1 MAGERIL
8 DKSNFI
14 CALRE
19 TDMSAPAGFNEYF
32 YYYLAR
38 QPIFDRCGNTY
49 GYELLFRSEAGIDT
63 ALIDDGDFATM
74 RMATSGF
81 IKSQELAD
89 QSKRIFVNFTERLI
103 LEGAPR
109 ALPPSVTVVEVL
121 EDTIP
126 LPPVTAEIIRL
137 KQDGYFIAIDDYTGH
152 TGQDELLDLADI
164 IKVDVLTRSF
174 SDIEAIFH
182 SIKGKKALKVAEKVE
197 DREMYNF
204 LMQLGFDFF
213 QGYFFAKPEN
223 LSGKT
228 LHSLQTS
235 RIRILATL
243 TDPDLDTEKIIE
255 TVKVD
260 PAITYRLLRLLNSAA
275 FGFSMKIDSIRHAV
289 TLLGTNRMRYW
300 LRMIVLSDLV
310 APGKPEELLLLAL
323 SRGRFFEELAL
334 AGRCPAIPHE
344 KMFLFGMLSLI
355 DVMLDMPFAKILDKL
370 PLSDSLKEGYTTADS
385 PMAGYIHLARAMEQG
400 HTEEFARFCE
410 LLDLPKKCVAEASLK
425 AGEWILYIAT
435 AIA

>member
-1 MAGERIL
+1 M
-8 DKSNFI
+8 
-14 CALRE
+14 
-19 TDMSAPAGFNEYF
+19 TTPPAFSEYF

-38 QPIFDRCGNTY
+38 QPIFDRNGNTY
-49 GYELLFRSEAGIDT
+49 GYELLFRSEADMDT
-63 ALIDDGDFATM
+63 AHIDDGDFATM

-81 IKSQELAD
+81 IKSQEFAD

-103 LEGAPR
+103 LDGAPR

-126 LPPVTAEIIRL
+126 VPAVTAEIIRL

-152 TGQDELLDLADI
+152 TSQEELLDLADI

-174 SDIEAIFH
+174 SEIEEIFH
-182 SIKGKKALKVAEKVE
+182 TIKSKKALKVAEKVE
-197 DREMYNF
+197 DRETYNF
-204 LMQLGFDFF
+204 LLQLGFDFF

-228 LHSLQTS
+228 LHSFQTS
-235 RIRILATL
+235 RMRILTAFN
-243 TDPDLDTEKIIE
+243 DPDLDTEKIIE
-255 TVKVD
+255 IVKVD

-289 TLLGTNRMRYW
+289 TLLGNNRMRYW

-310 APGKPEELLLLAL
+310 APGKPQELLLLAL
-323 SRGRFFEELAL
+323 GRGRLFEELAL
-334 AGRCPAIPHE
+334 AGKIPAIPPE

-370 PLSDSLKEGYTTADS
+370 PLSDSLKEGYTTPDS
-385 PMAGYIHLARAMEQG
+385 PIAGYIHLTRAMELG
-400 HTEEFARFCE
+400 NTEEFAHFCA
-410 LLDLPKKCVAEASLK
+410 LLNLPKSSVAEASLK
-425 AGEWILYIAT
+425 AGEWILHVAT
-435 AIA
+435 ALVT

>member
-1 MAGERIL
+1 M
-8 DKSNFI
+8 
-14 CALRE
+14 
-19 TDMSAPAGFNEYF
+19 TTPPGFTEYF
-32 YYYLAR
+32 YYYLAK
-38 QPIFDRCGNTY
+38 QPIFDRRGNTY
-49 GYELLFRSEAGIDT
+49 GYELLFRSEADKEK
-63 ALIDDGDFATM
+63 AVFDDGDFATM

-81 IKSQELAD
+81 IKAQESTD

-121 EDTIP
+121 EDTLPIP
-126 LPPVTAEIIRL
+126 AVMAEIIRL

-152 TGQDELLDLADI
+152 TDQEELLDLADI

-174 SDIEAIFH
+174 SEIEEIFH
-182 SIKGKKALKVAEKVE
+182 TIKAKKALKVAEKVE
-197 DREMYNF
+197 NRKTYNF
-204 LMQLGFDFF
+204 LLQLGFDFF

-228 LHSLQTS
+228 LHSFQTS
-235 RIRILATL
+235 RMRILTAL
-243 TDPDLDTEKIIE
+243 NDPDLDTEKIIE

-289 TLLGTNRMRYW
+289 TLLGNNRMRYW

-310 APGKPEELLLLAL
+310 APGKPQELLLLAL

-334 AGRCPAIPHE
+334 AGKCPTIPHE

-355 DVMLDMPFAKILDKL
+355 DVMLDMPFVKILDKL
-370 PLSDSLKEGYTTADS
+370 PISDSLKEGYTNADS
-385 PMAGYIHLARAMEQG
+385 PIAGYIHLAKAIELG
-400 HTEEFARFCE
+400 DIEEFARFCT
-410 LLDLPKKCVAEASLK
+410 LLNLPKNSVAEASLK
-425 AGEWILYIAT
+425 AGEWLLQVASALT
-435 AIA
+435 